1 MTTETKTPT
10 QPAKP
15 PITKIRVG
23 LITASIWERLV
34 KEKPFY
40 TVTFERRYKTTNGE
54 WKTSHGYDA
63 AGLAELRMAASLAHD
78 KVLELFNSG
87 A

>member
-1 MTTETKTPT
+1 MTTETKT
-10 QPAKP
+10 QAVSVKP
-15 PITKIRVG
+15 PIAKIRVG
-23 LITASIWERLV
+23 FITASIWERQG
-34 KEKPFY
+34 KTRPFY
-40 TVTFERRYKTTNGE
+40 AVTFERRYKTSNGE

-63 AGLAELRMAASLAHD
+63 AALAELRMAASLAHD